1 MKPKTV
7 KQKKAQARNLSLGA
21 IQRCRTTLD
30 KVFISTTNETIKSTL
45 NTIDSYLEYTYELIN
60 ESIVDEWD
68 ESRQT

>member
-7 KQKKAQARNLSLGA
+7 KQKKAQTRNLSLGA
-21 IQRCRTTLD
+21 IQRCRNTLD

-68 ESRQT
+68 EPRQT